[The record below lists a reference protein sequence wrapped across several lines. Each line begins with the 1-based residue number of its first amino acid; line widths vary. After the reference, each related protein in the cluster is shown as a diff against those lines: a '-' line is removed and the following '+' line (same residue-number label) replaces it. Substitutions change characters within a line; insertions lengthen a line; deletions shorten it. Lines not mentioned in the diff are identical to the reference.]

1 MGFLANLTPL
11 KKDRQNF
18 PGVVISLADAP
29 AHTSINSDEKAK
41 KSLDRAPSSEN
52 GSAGSLGESSHLT
65 LEALRAEVESDISTS
80 GHDSAYDRT
89 PPPFAFCEPSP
100 FISKSCLFDSNIR
113 DSAGKAKVIN
123 RALQDIGMGRYQWEL
138 FFLCGFGWT
147 ADK

>member
-1 MGFLANLTPL
+1 MGFANFTPF

-18 PGVVISLADAP
+18 PGVVIPLADAP
-29 AHTSINSDEKAK
+29 AHPSADSDEKAK

-89 PPPFAFCEPSP
+89 CHFPCSG
-100 FISKSCLFDSNIR
+100 IKTDLFDSNIW
-113 DSAGKAKVIN
+113 DSSGKAKVIN